1 MVLCEVLYINEI
13 ILYDLEMRN
22 ELYARNA
29 KTVKFGSETITSL
42 LPKMWTLVTQ
52 NIKNSSSFTCFG
64 NTIKKWKPSY
74 VCRLCK
80 TFCNMSVLYSSTV
93 VLSSLF

>member
-1 MVLCEVLYINEI
+1 MVLCEVLYVNET

-29 KTVKFGSETITSL
+29 KTVKFGSETITFL

-52 NIKNSSSFTCFG
+52 NIKNSSSLTCFK
-64 NTIKKWKPSY
+64 NTIRKWKSNC
-74 VCRLCK
+74 VCRLCQ
-80 TFCNMSVLYSSTV
+80 TFCNMSVLYSSTA

>member
-1 MVLCEVLYINEI
+1 MVLCEVLYVNET

-29 KTVKFGSETITSL
+29 KTVKFGSETITFL
-42 LPKMWTLVTQ
+42 LPKMWTLVAQ
-52 NIKNSSSFTCFG
+52 NIKNSSSLTCFK
-64 NTIKKWKPSY
+64 NTIRKWKSNC
-74 VCRLCK
+74 VCRLCL
-80 TFCNMSVLYSSTV
+80 TFCNMSVLYSSAA